1 MYLTDRS
8 APSGA
13 DTEQGRRRGPG
24 PKVAPVVLVLGTVS
38 LITDI
43 SSEMVTAVLPL
54 YLVSTLGFTPL
65 LFGTLDG
72 VYNGAGALVQ
82 LTGGHLAD
90 RVRNHKLMAGLGY
103 GLSALCKPLLL
114 IASSLGA
121 LGTVLALD
129 RTGKG
134 LRTAPRDAMI
144 SLSTPPENQGRAF
157 GVHRAMDTT
166 GAMLG
171 PLAAFLILSVATDGY
186 DAVFGVSACVAAL
199 GVIVLVLFVPGRE
212 ERARAGGEGARTGGG
227 GVRAGG
233 AGVRAGGVGAASEG
247 GGAAAGGAS
256 VWTDGGGA
264 RADGAGGA
272 RADGAGGARADGAS
286 VPTEGAGARAGGVG
300 VPAGGAGAATD
311 RAGARAG
318 GAGAALDGGGVPAGG
333 AGAATDRAGVRAGGG
348 GVPAG
353 GAGAATDR
361 AGARADRAGAALDG
375 VGVPAGG
382 AGAAPGAASVADGK
396 RPVRVREALALLR
409 LPRLRA
415 LAGCAALLGLT
426 TVSDAF
432 VYLLLQRRAGIGE
445 QWFTLLPLGTAV
457 VFLLLAVPV
466 GALAD
471 RIGRRTVFLTGHMG
485 LLTAYALLLWAPA
498 TPALPFLVL
507 ALHGTFYA
515 ATDGVLPATLADIV
529 PEQLRASGL
538 AIVGTCQA
546 LARFCCSLAFG
557 AAWTVWGDGPALAG
571 AAIGLLCC
579 AAVAGKLLRPAA
591 RTR

>member
-8 APSGA
+8 TPPGA
-13 DTEQGRRRGPG
+13 ETGQGRRRGLG
-24 PKVAPVVLVLGTVS
+24 PKVAPVVLVLGAVS
-38 LITDI
+38 LITDV

-54 YLVSTLGFTPL
+54 YFVTTLGFSPL
-65 LFGTLDG
+65 GFGTLDG
-72 VYNGAGALVQ
+72 VYNGVSALVQ

-114 IASSLGA
+114 LASSLGT
-121 LGTVLALD
+121 LGTVLALE

-144 SLSTPPENQGRAF
+144 SLSTPPEKQGRAF

-171 PLAAFLILSVATDGY
+171 PLAAFLILREAADGY
-186 DAVFGVSACVAAL
+186 DAVFGVSGCVAAL
-199 GVIVLVLFVPGRE
+199 GVLVLVLFVPGRQQSAQTDE
-212 ERARAGGEGARTGGG
+212 TG
-227 GVRAGG
+227 
-233 AGVRAGGVGAASEG
+233 
-247 GGAAAGGAS
+247 
-256 VWTDGGGA
+256 
-264 RADGAGGA
+264 
-272 RADGAGGARADGAS
+272 
-286 VPTEGAGARAGGVG
+286 
-300 VPAGGAGAATD
+300 
-311 RAGARAG
+311 
-318 GAGAALDGGGVPAGG
+318 
-333 AGAATDRAGVRAGGG
+333 
-348 GVPAG
+348 
-353 GAGAATDR
+353 
-361 AGARADRAGAALDG
+361 
-375 VGVPAGG
+375 
-382 AGAAPGAASVADGK
+382 VADDK

-445 QWFTLLPLGTAV
+445 QWFPLLPLGTAV

-471 RIGRRTVFLTGHMG
+471 RVGRRTVFLTGHAV
-485 LLTAYALLLWAPA
+485 LLAGYVLLLWAPA
-498 TPALPFLVL
+498 TPVLPCLVL
-507 ALHGTFYA
+507 ALHGAFYA
-515 ATDGVLPATLADIV
+515 ATDGVLPAALAGIV
-529 PEQLRASGL
+529 PEQLRATGL
-538 AIVGTCQA
+538 AIVGTSQA

-571 AAIGLLCC
+571 SAVGLLCC
-579 AAVAGKLLRPAA
+579 AAVAGIVLRPTGE
-591 RTR
+591 TR